1 MMVKATLCIFGFK
14 DTKSSGLSFFYWV
27 AASLMGCIS
36 HDVSCFKWL
45 NPQVNQPQW
54 TTANLL
60 AHITHLLMGWKDICG
75 PDLWTQIQ
83 GLRPL
88 WLYILSLKSSY
99 QLLSLRLVSSCGQKQ
114 TNKQAPHSP
123 RFICLKLLE
132 LVTREREK
140 ALFS

>member
-1 MMVKATLCIFGFK
+1 MKEIEWWWKPHYVYLDLRILKVVAF
-14 DTKSSGLSFFYWV
+14 SFFYWV
-27 AASLMGCIS
+27 LASLMGCIS

-60 AHITHLLMGWKDICG
+60 AHIIHLLMGWKDICG

-114 TNKQAPHSP
+114 TSKPH
-123 RFICLKLLE
+123 
-132 LVTREREK
+132 T
-140 ALFS
+140 ALGLFASSS